1 MTAPF
6 TALLIAPDSPVCLIT
21 GGASGIG
28 AACVEAFAAAGYR
41 VAFGD
46 IQTAKGEALAQRIGD
61 GALFTRLDVA
71 SEDDFASA
79 ANAVLERWGR
89 LDCVVNN
96 AAIAGVLGPIA
107 QIPLDE
113 YDHACSIIQRSVFL
127 GMREA
132 ARAMQPR
139 GRGSIVNIASISGLA
154 GGYGPH
160 VYSACKAA
168 VIALTKSVAL
178 ELAESGIRVNAVCPG
193 NVETPIHTGV
203 TDERWTER
211 MAKIRPARRDDQ
223 AMDRMGQPGEIAAAV
238 LWLASDAASY
248 VTGHALTVDGGL
260 TAGLPWRKQPAF
272 LHEFHPAMKR

>member
-1 MTAPF
+1 MLVKETGASD
-6 TALLIAPDSPVCLIT
+6 APVCLVT

-46 IQTAKGEALAQRIGD
+46 IQSAKGEALAKKLGE
-61 GALFTRLDVA
+61 GALFRRLDVS
-71 SEDDFASA
+71 SEEDFASA
-79 ANAVLERWGR
+79 VKAGLDRWGR

-107 QIPLDE
+107 SIPLGE
-113 YDHACSIIQRSVFL
+113 YEYACGIIQRSVFL

-139 GRGSIVNIASISGLA
+139 RSGSIVNIASISGLS

-211 MAKIRPARRDDQ
+211 MEKIRPTHRDDQ
-223 AMDRMGQPGEIAAAV
+223 ALDRMGQPGEIAAAV
-238 LWLASDAASY
+238 LWLASDASSY

-260 TAGLPWRKQPAF
+260 TAGLPWRRQPAF
-272 LHEFHPAMKR
+272 LRDFHPALKR

>member
-1 MTAPF
+1 M
-6 TALLIAPDSPVCLIT
+6 SGERVCIVT

-41 VAFGD
+41 VLFGD
-46 IQTAKGEALAQRIGD
+46 LQEAKGKAFADAL
-61 GALFTRLDVA
+61 GAKVVFMPLDVRV
-71 SEDDFASA
+71 EDDFAQA
-79 ANAVLERWGR
+79 ARVALDRWGR
-89 LDCVVNN
+89 IDSLVNN

-107 QIPLDE
+107 AIPLEE
-113 YDHACSIIQRSVFL
+113 YEHACSIIQRSVFL

-139 GRGSIVNIASISGLA
+139 RSGSIVNIASISGLA

-160 VYSACKAA
+160 IYSACKAA
-168 VIALTKSVAL
+168 VIAMTRSVAL

-203 TDERWTER
+203 ADERWVER
-211 MAKIRPARRDDQ
+211 MARIRPTKRDDQ
-223 AMDRMGQPGEIAAAV
+223 AIGRMGLPQEIAASV

-248 VTGHALTVDGGL
+248 VTGQALAVDGGL
-260 TAGLPWRKQPAF
+260 TAGLPWRRQPAF
-272 LHEFHPAMKR
+272 MRELHMAKKK